1 MPAQALYLKYRPR
14 TFAEIEGQEH
24 VTRTLKNALALGRV
38 AHAYLFTGPRGTG
51 KTTTARILAKAVNC
65 LEKQGE
71 RPCNKCAVCRAIN
84 EERMLDL
91 IEIDAASNTGV
102 DDIRDLREKVDYR
115 PGESEFKVY
124 IIDEVHMLSNA
135 AFNALLKTLEEPP
148 PHVIFVL
155 ATTDPQKI
163 PATVISRVQ
172 RFDFRRLT
180 LPEIVERLSEIAQ
193 KENLKVEPAA
203 LELIARQAT
212 GAMRDAISLLDQLV
226 SYGGDEIT
234 LAQVQGLLGAGS
246 HRAIAD
252 LVSRLAEQDVAGG
265 LATIG
270 NAVDS
275 GADPRQVAR
284 EIVEYLRGLMLIQVG
299 SGNALA
305 LTADALAEMTERA
318 KGFSRAQLL
327 HAIRLFNQAAFEL
340 RASANPT
347 LPLELAF
354 VEATLAPAPGEAA
367 VPTSTTGSSAPAS
380 VPAPRRGAEPAK
392 SKTGEGRIPPPKRV
406 PPKANAAPAALG
418 KEQAPVP
425 AGALSVETVR
435 GNWDRVLA
443 RVRPHNKMAEAL
455 LRDAEPIRVEGD
467 QIMLGFYYEG
477 HVERFEKQPNAKAL
491 IEKALVEIFQQ
502 KCRVKCVLSPKKAK
516 LKAVEEDPLIRT
528 VMSWGA
534 EITEIHEGDTN
545 E

>member
-71 RPCNKCAVCRAIN
+71 RPCNRCAVCRAIN

-212 GAMRDAISLLDQLV
+212 GAMRDAISMLDQLV

-234 LAQVQGLLGAGS
+234 LPQVQGLLGAGS

-252 LVSRLAEQDVAGG
+252 LVARLAEKDVAGG

-270 NAVDS
+270 SAVDG

-284 EIVEYLRGLMLIQVG
+284 EVVEYLRGLMLIQVG
-299 SGNALA
+299 SGNAVT
-305 LTADALAEMTERA
+305 LTADAQAEMTERA
-318 KGFSRAQLL
+318 RAFSREQLL

-347 LPLELAF
+347 LPLELAL
-354 VEATLAPAPGEAA
+354 VEATLEPAQAPVAAP
-367 VPTSTTGSSAPAS
+367 VPTAAPAS
-380 VPAPRRGAEPAK
+380 APTPRRAPNAAEGGAPK
-392 SKTGEGRIPPPKRV
+392 PKTEKRMPPPRRV
-406 PPKANAAPAALG
+406 PPKSSAAPASPDQEEPPA
-418 KEQAPVP
+418 P

-455 LRDAEPIRVEGD
+455 LRDAEPIRVDGD
-467 QIMLGFYYEG
+467 QVVLGFYYEG
-477 HVERFEKQPNAKAL
+477 HVERFEKQANAKAL
-491 IEKALVEIFQQ
+491 IEKALAEIFQQ

-534 EITEIHEGDTN
+534 EITEIHEGDS